1 MAANT
6 ANKRVLV
13 TNKDGSQSVQTVESE
28 LGLKAG
34 DIDGIRCPLHVP
46 PLNSNERLTGGELC
60 CVGVVWRSKE

>member
-46 PLNSNERLTGGELC
+46 PLNS
-60 CVGVVWRSKE
+60 